1 MNKQQRKIISEAIG
15 ALSAFTDADHC
26 LEMGPAATRD
36 AIDAARSVFEDMA
49 NEEGEKLDNMPEAL
63 RDGEKGAAMEE
74 AKDALEMAAQE
85 LDSTHISDTP
95 EEGWHDDVSEVIQ
108 SAIDSAES
116 F

>member
-1 MNKQQRKIISEAIG
+1 MNKQQRKTLSNATS
-15 ALSAFTDADHC
+15 ALSAFADADHC

-36 AIDAARSVFEDMA
+36 AIEVARSVFEDMA
-49 NEEGEKLDNMPEAL
+49 AEEEEKLDNMPESL

-85 LDSTHISDTP
+85 LDSIHIPDQP
-95 EEGWHDDVSEVIQ
+95 EEGWQDDVAEVIQ